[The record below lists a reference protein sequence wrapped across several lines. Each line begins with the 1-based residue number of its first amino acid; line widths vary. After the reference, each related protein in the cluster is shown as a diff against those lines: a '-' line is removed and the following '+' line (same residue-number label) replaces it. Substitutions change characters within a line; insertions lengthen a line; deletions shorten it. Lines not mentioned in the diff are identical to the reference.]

1 MDRISAVFIL
11 GIISLVMI
19 SSYIVYDTWIA
30 EDDMAY
36 EVLIF
41 NDDTSVTNN
50 TDSVLWLRA
59 KVADEEAGSTIPV
72 QINENSWIDGEDGW
86 YYYIESLEAKRNT
99 VPFARAEKSL
109 LPDAKHAP
117 IGSFKVKVEAVEQ
130 GMLPRIPEDGREAFF
145 LLKREKQGAERILL

>member
-19 SSYIVYDTWIA
+19 SSYIVYDTWMA

-50 TDSVLWLRA
+50 TDSILWLRA
-59 KVADEEAGSTIPV
+59 KVADEEVSSTIPV
-72 QINENSWIDGEDGW
+72 QINENS
-86 YYYIESLEAKRNT
+86 
-99 VPFARAEKSL
+99 
-109 LPDAKHAP
+109 
-117 IGSFKVKVEAVEQ
+117 
-130 GMLPRIPEDGREAFF
+130 
-145 LLKREKQGAERILL
+145 